1 MSQAR
6 TDAIVITGLLLVW
19 AGIFAAAAQGKLH
32 VSGLVSDGLLAL
44 LAVVIA
50 YRLWR
55 VYRRWGHK
63 GA

>member
-1 MSQAR
+1 MLEAR
-6 TDAIVITGLLLVW
+6 IDAIVILGGLIAW

-32 VSGLVSDGLLAL
+32 VSSLVSDGLLAVLAL
-44 LAVVIA
+44 LIA

-55 VYRRWGHK
+55 VYRRWSHK